1 MFYFRIKLD
10 TENASRLRVERR
22 GAQQVAGKQTSC
34 NLCALAHE
42 GRFQFFDFEGIIF
55 YKCGCFFD
63 GTQRRRKISPRL
75 ISLMFKWNVE
85 FKCLLTFFGQLAPLR
100 IMPKT
105 GTAPKPE
112 RLSRRAKHDAAVT
125 PHLKTSLLRK
135 PNRGLGWQS
144 SSN

>member
-22 GAQQVAGKQTSC
+22 GAQQVAGKQTGC

-42 GRFQFFDFEGIIF
+42 GRFQFFGLEGIMF
-55 YKCGCFFD
+55 YKGGCFFD
-63 GTQRRRKISPRL
+63 AMQWRQKNKPTL
-75 ISLMFKWNVE
+75 DFFNVKWNVE

-100 IMPKT
+100 VMPKT

-112 RLSRRAKHDAAVT
+112 RRSRRAKQDAAVT

>member
-1 MFYFRIKLD
+1 MQWRQKNKLTLD
-10 TENASRLRVERR
+10 
-22 GAQQVAGKQTSC
+22 
-34 NLCALAHE
+34 
-42 GRFQFFDFEGIIF
+42 FFNV
-55 YKCGCFFD
+55 
-63 GTQRRRKISPRL
+63 
-75 ISLMFKWNVE
+75 KWNVE

-100 IMPKT
+100 VMPKT

-144 SSN
+144 SSNCRRRQPREKKKCNRARGVSEEDKVEG